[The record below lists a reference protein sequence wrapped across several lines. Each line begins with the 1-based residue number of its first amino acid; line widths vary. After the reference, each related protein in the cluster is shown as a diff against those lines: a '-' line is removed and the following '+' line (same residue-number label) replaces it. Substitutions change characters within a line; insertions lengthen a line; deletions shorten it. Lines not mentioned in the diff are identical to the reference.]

1 MGLPIELNRIY
12 WDSMGFNQQK
22 LRIYREL
29 MGLKP
34 IQYHCVCVFCFGS
47 YILFISHKNDS
58 FSYSQLCKSLLSH
71 IDSY

>member
-1 MGLPIELNRIY
+1 MGLPIELNWIY

-34 IQYHCVCVFCFGS
+34 IQNHCVCVFVS
-47 YILFISHKNDS
+47 AVISSLFPTKMIAFLIPN
-58 FSYSQLCKSLLSH
+58 YVNLS
-71 IDSY
+71 